1 MTIAHRAAL
10 SLNDVALGLLAG
22 ADLNA
27 RFVQPLSQRC
37 SSLSARC
44 SLAIAPL
51 SSAAAP
57 LASADA

>member
-27 RFVQPLSQRC
+27 RFVPWRALQLSH
-37 SSLSARC
+37 SSPQLSC
-44 SLAIAPL
+44 GLAIAPT
-51 SSAAAP
+51 
-57 LASADA
+57 